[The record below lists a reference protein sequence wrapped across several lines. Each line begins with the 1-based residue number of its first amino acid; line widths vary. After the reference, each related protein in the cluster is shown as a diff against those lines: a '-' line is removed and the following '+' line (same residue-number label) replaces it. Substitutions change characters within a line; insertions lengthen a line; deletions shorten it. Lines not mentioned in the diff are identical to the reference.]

1 MRSASLHPST
11 QAARERA
18 IGHPSGLNAQPLR
31 VAVIGA
37 GPVGL
42 SMALH
47 LQRLGAGVDVTVF
60 DAMPDPNAA
69 LADPRVLALS
79 EGSRQLLAAAGAW
92 PDAAATAI
100 TRIHVSQAAPGLAAL
115 PRVWLSAQEAG
126 LPALG
131 YTLRYGEL
139 LKALQAAALHAG
151 IRVQYGQPM
160 HALPAEGGVLLRQAS
175 AEDEGPRARAQ
186 GLPAESPAA
195 TCELALLAEG
205 GAFHTQTPRAL
216 RHDYHQT
223 ALVGRVR
230 CDRPHAGL
238 AFERFTADGPVALLP
253 CGAAHALVWCVAPA
267 QVEILRGMDNAA
279 QIAALQARLPAACG
293 RVVELQI
300 TGSYPLGL
308 NAAWHARQGRI
319 VQLGNAAQTLH
330 PVAGQGLNLGLR
342 DAATLGQWLGWT
354 LAQSP
359 HPNHDL
365 DALLLRYDRAR
376 LPDRAALVSLTDLL
390 ARGFTWQAPGSAAI
404 RAGFLASLALLPPLR
419 QMLQDRMVFG
429 WRT

>member
-1 MRSASLHPST
+1 MRSVSLHPST

-18 IGHPSGLNAQPLR
+18 IGHAPGLNAQPFR

-115 PRVWLSAQEAG
+115 PRVWLNAQEAG

-139 LKALQAAALHAG
+139 LKALRAAALQAC
-151 IRVQYGQPM
+151 IKVQYGQPM
-160 HALPAEGGVLLRQAS
+160 QALPAEGGVLLCQAS
-175 AEDEGPRARAQ
+175 AEDEGKPARAQ
-186 GLPAESPAA
+186 GLPAKSPAA

-253 CGAAHALVWCVAPA
+253 CGAGHALVWCVAPA

>member
-1 MRSASLHPST
+1 MRGASLHPSNLPMHE
-11 QAARERA
+11 QAVGHTPGLSAKRLRA
-18 IGHPSGLNAQPLR
+18 AI
-31 VAVIGA
+31 IGA

-60 DAMPDPNAA
+60 DALPDPGTA

-79 EGSRQLLAAAGAW
+79 EGSRQLLVAAGAW

-100 TRIHVSQAAPGLAAL
+100 TRIHVSQAAPGLASL
-115 PRVWLSAQEAG
+115 PRVWLNAQDAG

-139 LKALQAAALHAG
+139 LAALQAAALRAG
-151 IRVQYGQPM
+151 IEVQYGQAVQ
-160 HALPAEGGVLLRQAS
+160 ALPTEGGVLLGRGSTEDDAAQARTQSPQAAS
-175 AEDEGPRARAQ
+175 AAP
-186 GLPAESPAA
+186 
-195 TCELALLAEG
+195 THELAILAEG

-216 RHDYHQT
+216 RYDYHQT

-238 AFERFTADGPVALLP
+238 AIERFTSDGPVALLP
-253 CGAAHALVWCVAPA
+253 RGADYALVWCVPPA
-267 QVEILRGMDNAA
+267 QADVLRDTDRTA
-279 QIAALQARLPAACG
+279 QIAALQALLPAACG

-300 TGSYPLGL
+300 AGSYPLGL
-308 NAAWHARQGRI
+308 NAEWRTRQGRI

-342 DAATLGQWLGWT
+342 DAATLGQLLGWT
-354 LAQSP
+354 LAQSS
-359 HPNHDL
+359 HADHDL

-376 LPDRAALVSLTDLL
+376 LPDRAALVGLTDLL
-390 ARGFTWQAPGSAAI
+390 ARGFTWKAPGSAAI
-404 RAGFLASLALLPPLR
+404 RASCLAGLAMLPPLR
-419 QMLQDRMVFG
+419 RLLQDRMVFG
-429 WRT
+429 WRL